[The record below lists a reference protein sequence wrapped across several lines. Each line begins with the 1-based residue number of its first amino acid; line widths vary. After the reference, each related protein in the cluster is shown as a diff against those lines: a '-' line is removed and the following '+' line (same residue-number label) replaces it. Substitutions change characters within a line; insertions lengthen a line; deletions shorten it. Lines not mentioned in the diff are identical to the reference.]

1 MKILHII
8 PDLGK
13 GGAERLATD
22 IVRELKCRK
31 DVIPALILLAD
42 DIQYNIDDLKDI
54 THVIPSSVKLS
65 ILGRNEYHT
74 ENLQK
79 FVNEFQ
85 PDVIHSHLFIADL
98 VSRSLDYK
106 KAKWFSHCHWN
117 TVELT
122 RPAGLP
128 LSKKAIIDRF
138 VYNYIFRKYMK
149 CDNHF
154 IAISPNA
161 YDFYVKNLPELKQNI
176 HYVPNAVNTAA
187 FKTERVTTD
196 ISGQQIQLISV
207 GSLLER
213 KNQTFQIDIA
223 QVLKE
228 RGVNFHLNIYG
239 KGVMHDALAQK
250 ISDLDLGDHV
260 TLRGVKENIQDS
272 LAESQIFLHTAI
284 YEPFGLVIVEAMAS
298 GLPVVALDG
307 GGNRELITS
316 GDNGFLISEP
326 DVHVFADKIQQACRP
341 DIYPKLSKGAV
352 NTSLKYDIVP
362 YVTKLLDLYS
372 Q

>member
-1 MKILHII
+1 
-8 PDLGK
+8 
-13 GGAERLATD
+13 
-22 IVRELKCRK
+22 
-31 DVIPALILLAD
+31 
-42 DIQYNIDDLKDI
+42 
-54 THVIPSSVKLS
+54 
-65 ILGRNEYHT
+65 
-74 ENLQK
+74 
-79 FVNEFQ
+79 
-85 PDVIHSHLFIADL
+85 
-98 VSRSLDYK
+98 
-106 KAKWFSHCHWN
+106 
-117 TVELT
+117 
-122 RPAGLP
+122 
-128 LSKKAIIDRF
+128 
-138 VYNYIFRKYMK
+138 
-149 CDNHF
+149 
-154 IAISPNA
+154 
-161 YDFYVKNLPELKQNI
+161 
-176 HYVPNAVNTAA
+176 
-187 FKTERVTTD
+187 
-196 ISGQQIQLISV
+196 
-207 GSLLER
+207 
-213 KNQTFQIDIA
+213 
-223 QVLKE
+223 
-228 RGVNFHLNIYG
+228 
-239 KGVMHDALAQK
+239 MHDALAQK